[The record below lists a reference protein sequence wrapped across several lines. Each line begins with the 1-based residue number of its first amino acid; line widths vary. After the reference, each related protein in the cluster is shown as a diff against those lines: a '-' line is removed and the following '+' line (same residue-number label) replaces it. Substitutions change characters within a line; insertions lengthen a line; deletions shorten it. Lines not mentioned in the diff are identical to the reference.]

1 MSWSAFV
8 LGSTATWITGSGN
21 SSASSTIG
29 RRGSLRVSPV
39 VVFFRP
45 TTAMMSPAKMA
56 SLSSRW
62 LACIWRMRPTRSF
75 LSFVELEI
83 ESPFCS
89 VPEYTRM

>member
-1 MSWSAFV
+1 M
-8 LGSTATWITGSGN
+8 
-21 SSASSTIG
+21 
-29 RRGSLRVSPV
+29 
-39 VVFFRP
+39 VFFMP

-75 LSFVELEI
+75 LSLVELLM

>member
-8 LGSTATWITGSGN
+8 FGSTATWMTGSGN

-29 RRGSLRVSPV
+29 CRGSHSVSPV
-39 VVFFRP
+39 VVFFSP

-75 LSFVELEI
+75 LSLVELVTVA
-83 ESPFCS
+83 PFGS
-89 VPEYTRM
+89 VPE